1 MLKTGPKD
9 FDALL
14 GQTQLLQAAF
24 EFKEDYQ
31 GVSVLRQK
39 AQPTPYSITSK
50 VLFLPLTRMTF
61 PLSLKRSKGRGNNT

>member
-31 GVSVLRQK
+31 GVVLRQK

-61 PLSLKRSKGRGNNT
+61 PLSLKRSKRAGNNT